1 MILTLLFYFQR
12 HGQDNGK
19 HAIWCG
25 QCVHRI
31 PEMILTLL
39 FLHCKPQCLVF
50 RMWAQYMAYE
60 AKGVKPQQLFVTKND
75 VLRQEVEKSFQNMG
89 LAWRKKNPS
98 SENTGSSVDKGAP
111 VSDNCSESSP
121 GVSTPLFLTSHEWL
135 EILDAE
141 LPGDRFFTPIEVEE
155 RIGFRNEDDAVM
167 RGVEALFAEDEKL
180 GNTKGKGATRQE
192 MTYSLFHKKWPKINS
207 RTKSDMN
214 PALVWR
220 EIKSYIKGS
229 VSALHVDDPERSLPH
244 RRFLDLNE
252 YLALPR
258 KVSRLDQ
265 AQRRVAYALYER
277 YEKIKAEG
285 NHFDEMDVVYNLAG
299 RVSLFCTTA
308 RTAEDGENKPRQG
321 ILPIDSLFVDEVQDF
336 TQAELYLLVKLSA
349 DPNNLMLAGD
359 TAQSIS
365 IGVGF
370 RFADVRQIFF
380 KEFGGNEPQLLQLIY
395 NYRSHSGVLRL
406 AASVVELLYFFFS
419 DSLDRLPPD
428 LGLFKGPKPVIM
440 EANTPDE
447 LVLMLEGSKRETS
460 RIEFGAHQ
468 VVIVRSEEAKA
479 ALPDEFGVDKDWV
492 MTVRSFRCVL
502 RCLSLI
508 VHC

>member
-1 MILTLLFYFQR
+1 MRYETSGL
-12 HGQDNGK
+12 
-19 HAIWCG
+19 
-25 QCVHRI
+25 
-31 PEMILTLL
+31 
-39 FLHCKPQCLVF
+39 KPQL
-50 RMWAQYMAYE
+50 
-60 AKGVKPQQLFVTKND
+60 LFVTKND

-89 LAWRKKNPS
+89 LAWQRK
-98 SENTGSSVDKGAP
+98 NTSPETRDVCMEEPAQLPDDR
-111 VSDNCSESSP
+111 SDTTTSARTINS
-121 GVSTPLFLTSHEWL
+121 PLFLTSNEWL
-135 EILDAE
+135 EVLDAE
-141 LPGDRFFTPIEVEE
+141 LPGERFFTPSEVEE
-155 RIGFRNEDDAVM
+155 RIDCRNEDDVVR

-180 GNTKGKGATRQE
+180 GGSNSKKETTRQE
-192 MTYSLFHKKWPKINS
+192 FTFSVFRNKWSKINS
-207 RTKSDMN
+207 RTKSNLD

-229 VSALHVDDPERSLPH
+229 VSALHIDDPDRSLSQK
-244 RRFLDLNE
+244 RFLSLDE

-265 AQRRVAYALYER
+265 AQRRVAYELYER
-277 YEKIKAEG
+277 YEKIKTEG
-285 NHFDEMDVVYNLAG
+285 NQFDEMDVVYNLAG
-299 RVSLFCTTA
+299 RVSLFYNSDE
-308 RTAEDGENKPRQG
+308 RAEDSEDKSHQG
-321 ILPIDSLFVDEVQDF
+321 FIPIDSLFVDEVQDF
-336 TQAELYLLVKLSA
+336 TQAELYLLVKLSR

-406 AASVVELLYFFFS
+406 AACVVELLYFFFS

-428 LGLFKGPKPVIM
+428 LGLFSGPKPVIM
-440 EANTPDE
+440 EAQSPDE

-468 VVIVRSEEAKA
+468 VVIVRSEEAKQQ
-479 ALPDEFGVDKDWV
+479 LPDEFGVDKDWV
-492 MTVRSFRCVL
+492 MTVCISNVLSCIDSTGVVDNSHLSFQSSQSGTRGKRAGGKRDHFPTVPCFEL
-502 RCLSLI
+502 MLSSRFLTQ
-508 VHC
+508 